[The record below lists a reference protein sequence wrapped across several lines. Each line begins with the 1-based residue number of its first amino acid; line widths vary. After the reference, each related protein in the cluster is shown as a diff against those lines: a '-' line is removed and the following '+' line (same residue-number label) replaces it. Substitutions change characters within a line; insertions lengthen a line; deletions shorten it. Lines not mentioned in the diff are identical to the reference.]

1 MQTGVGKALS
11 RGNEEFSEKQQQ
23 ARNLKLATFGGRSYQ
38 VGSSFGYAAGPQKMV
53 KSFQADEGSE
63 ALQSR
68 CDILFKNV
76 FFEAVE

>member
-11 RGNEEFSEKQQQ
+11 RGNEEKQQQ

-38 VGSSFGYAAGPQKMV
+38 MGSNFGYAAGPQKML
-53 KSFQADEGSE
+53 KADEGSE

-68 CDILFKNV
+68 CDTLFKNV
-76 FFEAVE
+76 FLGAVK